1 MDGWAEERGSTGSI
15 PATGEG
21 QKLTRFCPANECEGS
36 RAAFLSS
43 HQPKTKPNQFPPNSP
58 EHLAAAAMAGK
69 GNQSPGVGWMGWE
82 EADFSESAEPAKF
95 IQAAAK
101 HPPGGEKVVKVL
113 CGSSPDGLGRVIAKE
128 GVGLGK
134 EGPVSQS

>member
-1 MDGWAEERGSTGSI
+1 
-15 PATGEG
+15 
-21 QKLTRFCPANECEGS
+21 
-36 RAAFLSS
+36 
-43 HQPKTKPNQFPPNSP
+43 
-58 EHLAAAAMAGK
+58 MAGK
-69 GNQSPGVGWMGWE
+69 GNQSPGGWRWE